1 MKAVVTV
8 IGKDKEGIIA
18 EITSALAENKVNVLE
33 ISQTILQNYFTMIMI
48 VDLEK
53 MEKDFNDLKEILE
66 AVGKKIDVSIK
77 IQHEDI
83 FNSMHTV

>member
-53 MEKDFNDLKEILE
+53 MKKDFNHLKEILE
-66 AVGKKIDVSIK
+66 EVGKKIDVSIK